1 MQNLKGDIENS
12 GEVEDQKSKVSQAE
26 RLATS
31 VMFENDEWHKENVY
45 AGAGFSTWPHR
56 DGEKSHLSEHI
67 SKSERVTLKLMKD
80 EL

>member
-1 MQNLKGDIENS
+1 M
-12 GEVEDQKSKVSQAE
+12 SQAE
-26 RLATS
+26 RLAIA
-31 VMFENDEWHKENVY
+31 VMFENDEWYEENVC
-45 AGAGFSTWPHR
+45 GVAGFSTRPCR